1 MDVIQKFIKQYRR
14 ELDFYQE
21 VARLVASQCERELQS
36 AGIRA
41 IVTYRAKRS
50 DRLEEKLRQRI
61 GQKHYKSVD
70 SIYKDIIDLAGIR
83 IALYFPADRE
93 EVGKIIQRQFVVT
106 GKIKEFPDG
115 SPPKYAKKFDGYHA
129 THYRVQLKEAN
140 LLDSQKR
147 YMETQ
152 VEIQVASVLMHAWAE
167 VEHDLVYKPL
177 NGQLSVDEY
186 AILDEL
192 NGLVLSGE
200 IGLER
205 LQRAMEQRVG
215 RGESRFTNHFE
226 LAAFLYEAAKDILS
240 SPEEPV
246 MGRVDLLFRLLVRAE
261 LNTPDALKPYLA
273 SLHANTE
280 VRPLAEQM
288 TDQILVASPEM
299 YQLYSEVRAE
309 GKSEDGHHS
318 YELKKK
324 HEEWDQALAKFMKNW
339 IRLER
344 LGKRLAYHY
353 GISNEM
359 HGVLPKA
366 VAKLPVFEATDALE
380 IERIRVIRNN
390 LVHGVE
396 LPSTNILTEASS
408 ILKAIL
414 DKAVQKVPEE
424 IKDETVE
431 ILKNI

>member
-14 ELDFYQE
+14 EVDFYQE
-21 VARLVASQCERELQS
+21 VARLIASQCERELQS

-41 IVTYRAKRS
+41 IVTFRAKRS
-50 DRLEEKLRQRI
+50 DRLEDKLRQRI
-61 GQKHYKSVD
+61 DQKHYKTVD
-70 SIYKDIIDLAGIR
+70 SIYKDIVDLAGIR

-93 EVGKIIQRQFVVT
+93 EVGKIIQRQFFIS
-106 GKIKEFPDG
+106 GKVKEFPDG
-115 SPPKYAKKFDGYHA
+115 TPPKYAKKFDGYHA
-129 THYRVQLKEAN
+129 THYRVQLRESN

-147 YMETQ
+147 YVETQ
-152 VEIQVASVLMHAWAE
+152 AEIQVASVLMHAWAE

-177 NGQLSVDEY
+177 NGQLSLDEY

-246 MGRVDLLFRLLVRAE
+246 MGRVDLLFRLLTKAA

-288 TDQILVASPEM
+288 IDQILVASPEM
-299 YQLYSEVRAE
+299 YQLYSEIRTE
-309 GKSEDGHHS
+309 GKFEDWHHT

-324 HEEWDQALAKFMKNW
+324 HEEWDAALAQFMKNW
-339 IRLER
+339 IKLER
-344 LGKRLAYHY
+344 LGKKLAAHY

-366 VAKLPVFEATDALE
+366 VAKLPVFEGSDALE
-380 IERIRVIRNN
+380 IERIRVLRNN

-396 LPSTNILTEASS
+396 LPSTNILAEASTILQS
-408 ILKAIL
+408 IM
-414 DKAVQKVPEE
+414 DNAVQKLPVEIKEE
-424 IKDETVE
+424 ISETLKD
-431 ILKNI
+431 I